1 VLTSAASGAAGGE
14 ALSRGIEPESAIA
27 PMQDDPEVTAARL
40 DERRRPDAAFLD
52 VATITGAVALS
63 R

>member
-40 DERRRPDAAFLD
+40 DERRLA
-52 VATITGAVALS
+52 
-63 R
+63 